1 MPPLEIDRFRIS
13 RKSRGPDHRPPRPK
27 AREQFLKGP
36 IPLDWLTAAA
46 RLPGK
51 SLQVAVAVWFLAGLH
66 RSRVVPLSNKISNRF
81 GLDRNSKYRALAWLE
96 ERRLITV
103 ERKIGRA
110 PIVTIL
116 EHGADP

>member
-13 RKSRGPDHRPPRPK
+13 RKSRRPDHRPPRPRS
-27 AREQFLKGP
+27 REQFLKGP
-36 IPLDWLTAAA
+36 IPLDWLAAAA

-66 RSRVVPLSNKISNRF
+66 RSSVVPLSNKISHRF
-81 GLDRNSKYRALAWLE
+81 GLDRNSKYRGLAWLE
-96 ERRLITV
+96 TKGLISV

-116 EHGADP
+116 QQGVEP